1 MVNLFL
7 YNFSV
12 YGGIVI
18 SIRNIDFIFLES
30 IGDSGVVE
38 EGNNRCER

>member
-12 YGGIVI
+12 YGGLA
-18 SIRNIDFIFLES
+18 IRNIDFIFLES

>member
-18 SIRNIDFIFLES
+18 RNIDFIFLES
-30 IGDSGVVE
+30 IGDSGVME